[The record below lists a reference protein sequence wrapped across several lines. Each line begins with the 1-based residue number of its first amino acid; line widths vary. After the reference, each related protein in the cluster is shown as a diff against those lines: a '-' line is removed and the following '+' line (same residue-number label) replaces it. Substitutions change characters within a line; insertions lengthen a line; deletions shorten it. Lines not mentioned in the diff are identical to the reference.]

1 MEKRFI
7 IAIVL
12 CAGVLFAWQTLF
24 PPPKPAAPPPA
35 PPVAASP
42 APSAPSTAGAPAP
55 SAAGAPTTPAA
66 GAPSVARPEREV
78 ELVTPAVRFV
88 LSNRGGTLRHA
99 QLREQKFL
107 MRKGDPSSGL
117 DIVRT
122 IDPAHA

>member
-42 APSAPSTAGAPAP
+42 SPTAPSSAGTPAPAAPGAPGAVAASAGAA
-55 SAAGAPTTPAA
+55 
-66 GAPSVARPEREV
+66 ARPEREV

-99 QLREQKFL
+99 QL
-107 MRKGDPSSGL
+107 
-117 DIVRT
+117 
-122 IDPAHA
+122 